1 MSIHMVQNPE
11 ICAYTGMQRI
21 KKFEHAIGQ
30 GKAKRVCVLMMMIPG
45 TDLRLGNNRRVEI
58 KTQNIGIIHQ
68 KIEAEIQCAQ
78 GQDEGDRYPVRGMF
92 KHL

>member
-1 MSIHMVQNPE
+1 MV
-11 ICAYTGMQRI
+11 
-21 KKFEHAIGQ
+21 
-30 GKAKRVCVLMMMIPG
+30 MIPG

>member
-1 MSIHMVQNPE
+1 MV
-11 ICAYTGMQRI
+11 
-21 KKFEHAIGQ
+21 
-30 GKAKRVCVLMMMIPG
+30 MIPG
-45 TDLRLGNNRRVEI
+45 TDLRLGNNHRVEI

>member
-1 MSIHMVQNPE
+1 MV
-11 ICAYTGMQRI
+11 
-21 KKFEHAIGQ
+21 
-30 GKAKRVCVLMMMIPG
+30 MIPG
-45 TDLRLGNNRRVEI
+45 TDLRLGNNHRVEI

-92 KHL
+92 KHLQLFFTAIFKNSAADYHTNTAQVCY